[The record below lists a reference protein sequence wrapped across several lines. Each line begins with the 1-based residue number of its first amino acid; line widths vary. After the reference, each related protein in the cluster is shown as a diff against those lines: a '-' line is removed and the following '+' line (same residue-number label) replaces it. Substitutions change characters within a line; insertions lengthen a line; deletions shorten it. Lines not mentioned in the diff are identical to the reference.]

1 MTAAFSPFLAWRYFV
16 RRRINW
22 LSTAGVMFAVWAML
36 VVDSVFTGFV
46 SSIRQDVAISS
57 PHLLVT
63 DLPHDTD
70 YAVLR
75 PVIEAIDGVQ
85 ASAPRLRHFGLLQPL
100 RSPQVLPS
108 RTGSSQIDFD
118 HARSGFALL
127 LGIDPERE
135 LATGNL
141 RDWLQRDSPY
151 SGGGA
156 GYLQGDRL
164 EQYPIARVDQRQ
176 LGFLG
181 LPDEVEW
188 NGRKRAGLPVEDD
201 VARFR
206 SSTPGVLFGYERVL
220 RLPWLRHGDPM
231 ELVCVSFTGSAA
243 NPASPA
249 ASPAATGKVVLHTHS
264 TRVAFAGCYATGHR
278 GFDEPTVLLPI
289 ETLRTMLGADAADPE
304 SPALVTDVAVRVR
317 EDVRPE
323 ALPELQRRLRDAVQ
337 KVLPSGSAPCSVLD
351 WRQQNPVM
359 LGAIAHE
366 QAMMQFVLFVV
377 MIVAAT
383 VIFATLHLMVVQ
395 KTKDIGILASL
406 GGSPRSIGS
415 VFLGNGFAVAAIGT
429 ALGVGFGVLSVRL
442 LNPFNEWLYAT
453 FGLELFPRALFDL
466 SGIPVRLE
474 PSWIAAVAIGAML
487 LSLFVAWLPARKAA
501 RMQPVAAL
509 SHD

>member
-1 MTAAFSPFLAWRYFV
+1 MTAAFSPFLAWRYF
-16 RRRINW
+16 RKRRINW

-46 SSIRQDVAISS
+46 SSIRQDVANSS

-70 YAVLR
+70 YELLR
-75 PVIEAIDGVQ
+75 PVIEAVDGV
-85 ASAPRLRHFGLLQPL
+85 ASSAPRLRHFGLLQPL
-100 RSPQVLPS
+100 RAPQTMS
-108 RTGSSQIDFD
+108 RIGSSQIDFD

-127 LGIDPERE
+127 LGVDPARE

-141 RDWLQRDSPY
+141 RDWLSRESPY
-151 SGGGA
+151 GSGSSS
-156 GYLQGDRL
+156 LQGYRL
-164 EQYPIARVDQRQ
+164 EQYPYADVDARQF
-176 LGFLG
+176 GFFG
-181 LPDEVEW
+181 LPGPTDW
-188 NGRKRAGLPVEDD
+188 AARKRAGLPVEAEAQDH
-201 VARFR
+201 R
-206 SSTPGVLFGYERVL
+206 SSTPGVLFGYERAL

-231 ELVCVSFTGSAA
+231 ELVCVSFTETG
-243 NPASPA
+243 
-249 ASPAATGKVVLHTHS
+249 GKVVLHTHP

-304 SPALVTDVAVRVR
+304 SVALVTDVAVRVR
-317 EDVRPE
+317 ESVPP
-323 ALPELQRRLRDAVQ
+323 AAMPELQRRLRTAVEQ
-337 KVLPSGSAPCSVLD
+337 ALGGKPCAVLD
-351 WRQQNPVM
+351 WREQNPVM

-395 KTKDIGILASL
+395 KTRDIGILASL
-406 GGSPRSIGS
+406 GGSPRSIGA

-429 ALGVGFGVLSVRL
+429 TLGVVLGVVSVRQ

-474 PSWIAAVAIGAML
+474 PSWIAAVAIGALL

-501 RMQPVAAL
+501 RLHPVQAL
-509 SHD
+509 SHE